1 MQQNQLQEMRRMINK
16 NHETDKM
23 LAEITDY
30 AETFDTGGWDFDTWS
45 LLNLTGRL

>member
-1 MQQNQLQEMRRMINK
+1 MQQNQLQEMINK

-23 LAEITDY
+23 LAEIIDY